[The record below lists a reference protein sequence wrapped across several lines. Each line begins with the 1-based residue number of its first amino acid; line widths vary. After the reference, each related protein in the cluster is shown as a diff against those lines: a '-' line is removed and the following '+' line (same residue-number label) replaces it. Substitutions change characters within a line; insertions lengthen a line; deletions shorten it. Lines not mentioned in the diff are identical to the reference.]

1 MLAMQRKFMRG
12 MGHKMNEKP
21 SEEMS
26 KRARA
31 LIRLRCCAISN
42 EALTEPV
49 VACELGNLFNKE
61 AVIRSLLERTLNQAF
76 EHIRGMKDLIECK
89 FTVDPDH
96 KDLQLLEGASE
107 TKGADLD
114 EEEVGGCRY
123 ICPVTR
129 VEMNAKYPFVVIRPT
144 GWVLSDKA
152 VREIGIEQ
160 LQEEYGPFT
169 AEDVIRL
176 APEEEEEGV
185 LRERMLARRAA
196 AKKEKK
202 RKRAE
207 AGEGGEAPR
216 REKKEKEARPKALPA
231 PPKVAAGDLKVAS
244 VVAEAMKA
252 AEKEMASSS
261 SFASLFNDGKGG
273 KADASKMFI
282 QTGAARW
289 STK

>member
-1 MLAMQRKFMRG
+1 MLVVTYTHHQPR
-12 MGHKMNEKP
+12 
-21 SEEMS
+21 
-26 KRARA
+26 
-31 LIRLRCCAISN
+31 LIVPCC
-42 EALTEPV
+42 
-49 VACELGNLFNKE
+49 
-61 AVIRSLLERTLNQAF
+61 
-76 EHIRGMKDLIECK
+76 
-89 FTVDPDH
+89 PD
-96 KDLQLLEGASE
+96 
-107 TKGADLD
+107 
-114 EEEVGGCRY
+114 
-123 ICPVTR
+123 
-129 VEMNAKYPFVVIRPT
+129 
-144 GWVLSDKA
+144 GW
-152 VREIGIEQ
+152 
-160 LQEEYGPFT
+160 QEEYGPFT